1 MSPNDASL
9 SSPTLGVAPWLTII
23 GIGEDGRAG
32 LSARALRALTEADIV
47 FGGTRH
53 LALAAPLDVE
63 TLAWPTPFSDAY
75 PLVLSKRG
83 QKVCVLATGDPF
95 HYGIGA
101 ELARFVSPG
110 EMTCIPQPS
119 AFSLAAA
126 RLSWSLPECTCV
138 SLHGRALE
146 QIVPF
151 LQPKS
156 RVLALSWDETTPRQL
171 ADLLSARGLA
181 RSHLIVL
188 EAMGGPR
195 ERVRRTIV
203 QDFDLGEIN
212 PLNVV
217 AIEVVAGADARV
229 VPLAPG
235 LDDRFF
241 ENDGQLTKAEV
252 RAVTLAALAPRAGEL
267 LWDVGAGSGSI
278 SIEWML
284 RHPLNRAIAIEARPD
299 RAERIR
305 RNSASLGTPGLRV
318 AVGEA
323 PHALDGLPQ
332 PDAIFVGGGG
342 SDIGVFDACWSA
354 LQPGGR
360 LVANAV
366 TLETEQTVSAL
377 FAKHGGELRR
387 IAITRLEFVGGM
399 HGWRAAMPVTQWS
412 VVKPC

>member
-1 MSPNDASL
+1 
-9 SSPTLGVAPWLTII
+9 G
-23 GIGEDGRAG
+23 
-32 LSARALRALTEADIV
+32 
-47 FGGTRH
+47 
-53 LALAAPLDVE
+53 
-63 TLAWPTPFSDAY
+63 
-75 PLVLSKRG
+75 
-83 QKVCVLATGDPF
+83 
-95 HYGIGA
+95 
-101 ELARFVSPG
+101 
-110 EMTCIPQPS
+110 
-119 AFSLAAA
+119 
-126 RLSWSLPECTCV
+126 WSLPECTCV

-217 AIEVVAGADARV
+217 AIEVVTGADARV

-278 SIEWML
+278 SIEWM
-284 RHPLNRAIAIEARPD
+284 
-299 RAERIR
+299 
-305 RNSASLGTPGLRV
+305 
-318 AVGEA
+318 
-323 PHALDGLPQ
+323 
-332 PDAIFVGGGG
+332 
-342 SDIGVFDACWSA
+342 
-354 LQPGGR
+354 
-360 LVANAV
+360 
-366 TLETEQTVSAL
+366 
-377 FAKHGGELRR
+377 
-387 IAITRLEFVGGM
+387 
-399 HGWRAAMPVTQWS
+399 
-412 VVKPC
+412 